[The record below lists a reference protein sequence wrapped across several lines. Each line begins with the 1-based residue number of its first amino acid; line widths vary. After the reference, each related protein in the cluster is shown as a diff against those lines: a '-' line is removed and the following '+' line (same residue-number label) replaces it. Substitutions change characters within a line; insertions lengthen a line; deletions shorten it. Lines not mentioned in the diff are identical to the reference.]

1 MEIEQSHQQYIQRR
15 SIYLDER
22 YIKKILRKT
31 GLEVFEIVNVNSNN
45 EPENKQSENMKTT
58 ASEQK
63 TLQDIYDLVD
73 YTIEEEGFVTV
84 DCDENI
90 TYINNTLCQQLGF
103 KQLDLIGSSFN
114 KLTIEK
120 EFNRI
125 KEITGIRQ
133 DGRASSYQLILIT
146 KSGVQRVYRVSAAPL
161 YIDDRFLGTLG
172 IFSDIT
178 EEKEDIKNLATS
190 VQYHEL
196 MVKNLPLGSLI
207 LDSDGNI
214 ITMNPA
220 FTRITGIKPDNLLNQ
235 PVLKIKFL
243 SSLRYRYA
251 IDNLLLYQVEFDL
264 ETDDIIQRNEHLY
277 LRIRGYHLST
287 QSSKSYFFLVF
298 DDITTRKIQQ
308 NEVKKKM
315 DDLLILEKHLQ
326 ETVTAKEKE
335 LQEKEWQL
343 LEKAKQETNRELLA
357 KIAHYWRQPLNNS
370 TVLIQSLQDDYDFG
384 ELNEVRFNKKV
395 NDAVNQLLQL
405 SNTLETFRYLSNS
418 DMVKQDFGLADV
430 IDKAM
435 NLLMPSCHSAGI
447 TVKTN
452 LDENILVAGY
462 PRRFAQ
468 AIVNV
473 MENAIEAL
481 VERDT
486 YEPRISISI
495 AYADDVAEI
504 IIGDNAGGIEADI
517 ATRIFEPYVTTKDK
531 EYQGLGLYMAR
542 NVITEMLKGDIRYM
556 RTIAGSDFIINLPA
570 KLKEQN

>member
-1 MEIEQSHQQYIQRR
+1 MKFNNGNEQRNTK
-15 SIYLDER
+15 L
-22 YIKKILRKT
+22 
-31 GLEVFEIVNVNSNN
+31 G
-45 EPENKQSENMKTT
+45 NMKTT
-58 ASEQK
+58 ASERK
-63 TLQDIYDLVD
+63 ILQDIYDLVD

-90 TYINNTLCQQLGF
+90 TYINSTLCDQLGF
-103 KQLDLIGSSFN
+103 KQLDLIGSSFS

-125 KEITGIRQ
+125 KEITGVRQ

-146 KSGVQRVYRVSAAPL
+146 KSGDQRVFRVSAAPL
-161 YIDDRFLGTLG
+161 YIDNRFLGTLG

-178 EEKEDIKNLATS
+178 TEKEDINNLATS

-207 LDSDGNI
+207 LDSEGNI
-214 ITMNPA
+214 ITMNPS
-220 FTRITGIKPDNLLNQ
+220 FTKITGIKPDNLLNQ
-235 PVLKIKFL
+235 PVLKIEFL
-243 SSLRYRYA
+243 SNLRYRYA

-264 ETDDIIQRNEHLY
+264 ETDDVIQRNEHLY

-298 DDITTRKIQQ
+298 DDITTRKMQQ
-308 NEVKKKM
+308 IEVKKKM
-315 DDLLILEKHLQ
+315 DDLLKLEKHLQ

-370 TVLIQSLQDDYDFG
+370 TVLIQSLQDDYEFG
-384 ELNEVRFNKKV
+384 ELNEERFNRKV
-395 NDAVNQLLQL
+395 NDAVDQLLHL

-418 DMVKQDFGLADV
+418 DMVKQDFVVADV
-430 IDKAM
+430 INKAI
-435 NLLMPSCHSAGI
+435 NLLMPSCHSAKI

-452 LDENILVAGY
+452 FDNKIVVEGY

-468 AIVNV
+468 AVVNV

-481 VERDT
+481 TERNIS
-486 YEPRISISI
+486 EPHISISI

-504 IIGDNAGGIEADI
+504 IIGDNAGGIEADF
-517 ATRIFEPYVTTKDK
+517 ATRIFEPYLTTKNKDS
-531 EYQGLGLYMAR
+531 QGLGLYMAR
-542 NVITEMLKGDIRYM
+542 NVITEMLKGKIRYV
-556 RTIAGSDFIINLPA
+556 RTMAGSDFIIDLPA
-570 KLKEQN
+570 KLKDQT

>member
-1 MEIEQSHQQYIQRR
+1 VKFNNGNEQRNTK
-15 SIYLDER
+15 L
-22 YIKKILRKT
+22 
-31 GLEVFEIVNVNSNN
+31 G
-45 EPENKQSENMKTT
+45 NMKTT
-58 ASEQK
+58 ASERK
-63 TLQDIYDLVD
+63 ILQDIYDLVD

-90 TYINNTLCQQLGF
+90 TYINSTLCDQLGF
-103 KQLDLIGSSFN
+103 KQLDLIGSSFS

-125 KEITGIRQ
+125 KEITGVRQ

-146 KSGVQRVYRVSAAPL
+146 KSGDQRVFRVSAAPL
-161 YIDDRFLGTLG
+161 YIDNRFLGTLG

-178 EEKEDIKNLATS
+178 TEKEDINNLATS

-207 LDSDGNI
+207 LDSEGNI
-214 ITMNPA
+214 ITMNPS
-220 FTRITGIKPDNLLNQ
+220 FTKITGIKPDNLLNQ
-235 PVLKIKFL
+235 PVLKIEFL
-243 SSLRYRYA
+243 SNLRYRYA

-264 ETDDIIQRNEHLY
+264 ETDDVIQRNEHLY

-298 DDITTRKIQQ
+298 DDITTRKMQQ
-308 NEVKKKM
+308 IEVKKKM
-315 DDLLILEKHLQ
+315 DDLLKLEKHLQ

-370 TVLIQSLQDDYDFG
+370 TVLIQSLQDDYEFG
-384 ELNEVRFNKKV
+384 ELNEERFNRKV
-395 NDAVNQLLQL
+395 NDAVDQLLHL

-418 DMVKQDFGLADV
+418 DMVKQDFVVADV
-430 IDKAM
+430 ISKAVT
-435 NLLMPSCHSAGI
+435 LLMPSCHSAKI

-452 LDENILVAGY
+452 FDNNILVEGY

-468 AIVNV
+468 AVVNV

-481 VERDT
+481 TERNIS
-486 YEPRISISI
+486 EPHISISI

-504 IIGDNAGGIEADI
+504 IIGDNAGGIEADF
-517 ATRIFEPYVTTKDK
+517 ATRIFEPYLTTKNKDS
-531 EYQGLGLYMAR
+531 QGLGLYMAR
-542 NVITEMLKGDIRYM
+542 NVITEMLKGKIRYV
-556 RTIAGSDFIINLPA
+556 RTMAGSDFIIDLPA
-570 KLKEQN
+570 KLKDQT

>member
-1 MEIEQSHQQYIQRR
+1 MKFNNGNEQRNT
-15 SIYLDER
+15 
-22 YIKKILRKT
+22 KF
-31 GLEVFEIVNVNSNN
+31 G
-45 EPENKQSENMKTT
+45 NMKTT
-58 ASEQK
+58 ASERK
-63 TLQDIYDLVD
+63 ILQDIYDLVD

-90 TYINNTLCQQLGF
+90 TYINSTLCDQLGF
-103 KQLDLIGSSFN
+103 KQLDLIGSSFS

-125 KEITGIRQ
+125 KEITGVRQ

-146 KSGVQRVYRVSAAPL
+146 KSGDQRVFRVSAAPL
-161 YIDDRFLGTLG
+161 YIDNRFLGTLG

-178 EEKEDIKNLATS
+178 TEKEDINNLATS

-207 LDSDGNI
+207 LDSEGNI
-214 ITMNPA
+214 ITMNPS
-220 FTRITGIKPDNLLNQ
+220 FTKITGIKPDNLLNQ
-235 PVLKIKFL
+235 PVLKIEFL
-243 SSLRYRYA
+243 SNLRYRYA

-264 ETDDIIQRNEHLY
+264 ETDDVIQRNEHLY

-298 DDITTRKIQQ
+298 DDITTRKMQQ
-308 NEVKKKM
+308 IEVKKKM
-315 DDLLILEKHLQ
+315 DDLLKLEKHLQ

-370 TVLIQSLQDDYDFG
+370 TVLIQSLQDDYEFG
-384 ELNEVRFNKKV
+384 ELNEERFNRKV
-395 NDAVNQLLQL
+395 NDAVDQLLHL

-418 DMVKQDFGLADV
+418 DMVKQDFVVADV
-430 IDKAM
+430 INKAI
-435 NLLMPSCHSAGI
+435 NLLMPSCHSAKI

-452 LDENILVAGY
+452 FDNKIVVEGY

-468 AIVNV
+468 AVVNV

-481 VERDT
+481 TERNIS
-486 YEPRISISI
+486 EPHISISI

-504 IIGDNAGGIEADI
+504 IIGDNAGGIEADF
-517 ATRIFEPYVTTKDK
+517 ATRIFEPYLTTKDK
-531 EYQGLGLYMAR
+531 DSQGLGLYMAR
-542 NVITEMLKGDIRYM
+542 NVITEMLKGKIRYV
-556 RTIAGSDFIINLPA
+556 RTMAGSDFIIDLPA
-570 KLKEQN
+570 KLKDQT

>member
-1 MEIEQSHQQYIQRR
+1 MKFNNGNEQRNT
-15 SIYLDER
+15 
-22 YIKKILRKT
+22 KF
-31 GLEVFEIVNVNSNN
+31 G
-45 EPENKQSENMKTT
+45 NMKTT
-58 ASEQK
+58 ASERK
-63 TLQDIYDLVD
+63 ILQDIYDLVD

-90 TYINNTLCQQLGF
+90 TYINSTLCDQLGF
-103 KQLDLIGSSFN
+103 KQLDLIGSSFS

-125 KEITGIRQ
+125 KEITGVRQ

-146 KSGVQRVYRVSAAPL
+146 KSGDQRVFRVSAAPL
-161 YIDDRFLGTLG
+161 YIDNRFLGTLG

-178 EEKEDIKNLATS
+178 TEKEDINNLATS

-207 LDSDGNI
+207 LDSEGNI
-214 ITMNPA
+214 ITMNPS
-220 FTRITGIKPDNLLNQ
+220 FTKITGIKPDNLLNQ
-235 PVLKIKFL
+235 PVLKIEFL
-243 SSLRYRYA
+243 SNLRYRYA

-264 ETDDIIQRNEHLY
+264 ETDDVIQRNEHLY

-298 DDITTRKIQQ
+298 DDITTRKMQQ
-308 NEVKKKM
+308 IEVKKKM
-315 DDLLILEKHLQ
+315 DDLLKLEKHLQ

-370 TVLIQSLQDDYDFG
+370 TVLIQSLQDDYEFG
-384 ELNEVRFNKKV
+384 ELNEERFNRKV
-395 NDAVNQLLQL
+395 NDAVDQLLHL

-418 DMVKQDFGLADV
+418 DMVKQDFVVADV
-430 IDKAM
+430 INKAI
-435 NLLMPSCHSAGI
+435 NLLMPSCHSAKI

-452 LDENILVAGY
+452 FDNKIVVEGY

-468 AIVNV
+468 AVVNV

-481 VERDT
+481 TERNIS
-486 YEPRISISI
+486 EPHISISI

-504 IIGDNAGGIEADI
+504 IIGDNAGGIEADF
-517 ATRIFEPYVTTKDK
+517 ATRIFEPYLTTKDK
-531 EYQGLGLYMAR
+531 DSQGLGLYMAR
-542 NVITEMLKGDIRYM
+542 NVITEMLKGEIRYM
-556 RTIAGSDFIINLPA
+556 RTMAGSDFIIDLPA
-570 KLKEQN
+570 KLKDQT

>member
-1 MEIEQSHQQYIQRR
+1 MKFNNGNEQRNTK
-15 SIYLDER
+15 L
-22 YIKKILRKT
+22 
-31 GLEVFEIVNVNSNN
+31 G
-45 EPENKQSENMKTT
+45 NMKTT
-58 ASEQK
+58 ASERK
-63 TLQDIYDLVD
+63 ILQDIYDLVD

-90 TYINNTLCQQLGF
+90 TYINSTLCDQLGF
-103 KQLDLIGSSFN
+103 KQLDLIGSSFS

-125 KEITGIRQ
+125 KEITGVRQ

-146 KSGVQRVYRVSAAPL
+146 KSGDQRVFRVSAAPL
-161 YIDDRFLGTLG
+161 YIDNRFLGTLG

-178 EEKEDIKNLATS
+178 TEKEDINNLATS

-207 LDSDGNI
+207 LDSEGNI
-214 ITMNPA
+214 ITMNPS
-220 FTRITGIKPDNLLNQ
+220 FTKITGIKPDNLLNQ
-235 PVLKIKFL
+235 PVLKIEFL
-243 SSLRYRYA
+243 SNLRYRYA

-264 ETDDIIQRNEHLY
+264 ETDDVIQRNEHLY

-298 DDITTRKIQQ
+298 DDITTRKMQQ
-308 NEVKKKM
+308 IEVKKKM
-315 DDLLILEKHLQ
+315 DDLLKLEKHLQ

-370 TVLIQSLQDDYDFG
+370 TVLIQSLQDDYEFG
-384 ELNEVRFNKKV
+384 ELNEERFNRKV
-395 NDAVNQLLQL
+395 NDAVDQLLHL

-418 DMVKQDFGLADV
+418 DMVKQDFVVADV
-430 IDKAM
+430 ISKAVT
-435 NLLMPSCHSAGI
+435 LLMPSCHSAKI

-452 LDENILVAGY
+452 FDNNILVEGY

-468 AIVNV
+468 AVVNV

-481 VERDT
+481 TERNIS
-486 YEPRISISI
+486 EPHISISI

-504 IIGDNAGGIEADI
+504 IIGDNAGGIEADF
-517 ATRIFEPYVTTKDK
+517 ATRIFEPYLTTKNKDS
-531 EYQGLGLYMAR
+531 QGLGLYMAR
-542 NVITEMLKGDIRYM
+542 NVITEMLKGKIRYV
-556 RTIAGSDFIINLPA
+556 RTMAGSDFIIDLPA
-570 KLKEQN
+570 KLKDQT